1 MKRNLSGAILI
12 LALIVA
18 LFSCCQAPPEAATQ
32 ISDGDSAHIKEDF
45 DTIASKLSEAES
57 ATAVND
63 TSSFSEQLES
73 SDPDIIS
80 YEGNDDIIIAS
91 ADAAGKAVS
100 INTTGSVSLDSPVE
114 TLILNGAANG
124 FTANARAESIV
135 LAGSGITAELSSEA
149 GTVLVKGKDI
159 TVNVRNSSVEK
170 LIVVNVT
177 AIVNNLTEAD
187 IYVTLA
193 NGTKITVPANHTYY
207 ISDNT
212 LQKK

>member
-63 TSSFSEQLES
+63 TASFSEQLES

-124 FTANARAESIV
+124 FTANAKACSIV
-135 LAGSGITAELSSEA
+135 LQGTGITADLNSET

-170 LIVVNVT
+170 LIVISIS

-187 IYVTLA
+187 IFVTLA
-193 NGTKITVPANHTYY
+193 NGTKVTVPANHTYRL
-207 ISDNT
+207 SDNT
-212 LQKK
+212 IQKN